1 MLLRHFSFQKRPA
14 RSARAGRDR
23 ADPDWR
29 IPITTRYIPALS
41 FRWLTPLY
49 DPLLRWGMRER
60 TFKERLIER
69 ARIQAGQHVLDLGC
83 GTGTLTLMIKQAVPL
98 ADVTG
103 LDGDSEVLSI
113 ARTKSAQAGLSIRW
127 DLGLAYDLP
136 YPDHSF
142 DTVVSSLV
150 IHHLARQDKLRS
162 FREVLRVLKPG
173 GTFRLLD
180 FGPPFNFLTRMQAA
194 IMRNFEETGDN
205 FRGQLPA
212 LLREAAFPYAVEAEA
227 MTSIFGPIWLYDAAK
242 TAL

>member
-1 MLLRHFSFQKRPA
+1 
-14 RSARAGRDR
+14 
-23 ADPDWR
+23 
-29 IPITTRYIPALS
+29 
-41 FRWLTPLY
+41 
-49 DPLLRWGMRER
+49 MREHA
-60 TFKERLIER
+60 FKERLIER

-83 GTGTLTLMIKQAVPL
+83 GTGTLTLMIKHAVPL
-98 ADVTG
+98 AHVTG
-103 LDGDSEVLSI
+103 LDGDAEVLSI
-113 ARTKSAQAGLSIRW
+113 ARAKSARAGLSIRW
-127 DLGLAYDLP
+127 DQGLAYDLP

-150 IHHLARQDKLRS
+150 IHHLVHQDKLRS

-180 FGPPFNFLTRMQAA
+180 FGRPFNFLTRMQSA

-227 MTSIFGPIWLYDAAK
+227 MTTIFGPIWMYDAAK
-242 TAL
+242 TTH